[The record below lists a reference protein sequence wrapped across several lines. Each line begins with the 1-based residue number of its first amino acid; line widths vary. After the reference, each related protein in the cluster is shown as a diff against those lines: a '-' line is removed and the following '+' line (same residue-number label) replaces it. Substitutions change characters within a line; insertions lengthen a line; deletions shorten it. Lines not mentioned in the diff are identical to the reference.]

1 MSWTAANIPDQTGR
15 VAVVTGANGGLGL
28 ETARALARR
37 GARVVMAARN
47 QDKSAAA
54 VADIQAEIPNA
65 SLEIYEL
72 DLGSLTS
79 IRSAVVQLVRRYPR
93 IDLLVNNAGVMAI
106 PERHTADGF
115 EMQFGVNHLGH
126 FALTALLLASL
137 LRADAA
143 RIINVTS
150 TGRHTGPPLDP
161 ANPHLRGTY
170 TPWGAYGQS
179 KLANVHFTLGLQQR
193 LEAAGSTASS
203 LVAHP
208 GLSHTDLQTIS
219 VRETG
224 GGSSQRFFAWQ
235 AARMGMAPSRGALP
249 QLRAA
254 TDPRA
259 RGGQLYTPRFINF
272 GAPVRRPLLAR
283 TRNREAIDTLWE
295 VSERE
300 TGISLDVAATLATI
314 RS

>member
-1 MSWTAANIPDQTGR
+1 MSWTAADIPDQTGK

-28 ETARALARR
+28 ETARALAGK
-37 GARVVMAARN
+37 GAHVVMAARN
-47 QDKSAAA
+47 PDKSAIAQS
-54 VADIQAEIPNA
+54 DIRSKTPDA
-65 SLEIYEL
+65 SLEIREL
-72 DLGSLTS
+72 DLSSLAS
-79 IRSAVVQLVRRYPR
+79 IRTVAQDLVQHYPR

-106 PERHTADGF
+106 PERQTVDGF

-137 LRADAA
+137 LRAEAA
-143 RIINVTS
+143 RIVNVTS
-150 TGRHTGPPLDP
+150 TGRHTGRPLDP
-161 ANPHLRGTY
+161 ANPHLHGSY

-193 LEAAGSTASS
+193 LEAAGSSGNS

-208 GLSHTDLQTIS
+208 GLARTDLQTNS

-224 GGSSQRFFAWQ
+224 GGRSQRFFAWQ
-235 AARMGMAPSRGALP
+235 AALTGMTPSRGALP

-259 RGGQLYTPRFINF
+259 RGGELYTPRFINF
-272 GAPVRRPLLAR
+272 GSPVRRPLLAR
-283 TRNREAIDTLWE
+283 TRDQQAIDTLWE

-300 TGISLDVAATLATI
+300 TGISLDVAST
-314 RS
+314 